1 MWGGKPLPGQSLH
14 WQCRPSLRRLSG
26 GQGSPG
32 ATAESSSYQPLGYT
46 DSDNPC
52 GVAGSS
58 FHDFS
63 AVLRSFLSPRQRATV
78 QQRWTSRESSLD
90 LDSFTQAGQTPKVAT
105 FLKASWAVKGHPVL
119 EKTTYFRP
127 KGQAEEVASLPSSA
141 LICSEDRRDGCV
153 QAHGK
158 GCTSGVSW
166 SWILCLRNRLGLFC
180 FWPPASGFFLCLLAR
195 VGLQKPLW
203 EESGEG

>member
-119 EKTTYFRP
+119 EKTTYFRQRGRQRKWP
-127 KGQAEEVASLPSSA
+127 LSPPLPSSV
-141 LICSEDRRDGCV
+141 LRTEG
-153 QAHGK
+153 
-158 GCTSGVSW
+158 TGVS
-166 SWILCLRNRLGLFC
+166 RLMAKAAL
-180 FWPPASGFFLCLLAR
+180 PGFLGHGSC
-195 VGLQKPLW
+195 V
-203 EESGEG
+203 